1 MRQVA
6 GIAVAVLLLGA
17 HPGQA
22 QQAESAATDGRLN
35 AFACE
40 ALPSPLR
47 VSVEVMDNT
56 EQYLRLRDSFVA
68 RLRSAGVEIA
78 DGAPLILLLD
88 VRKLVEFEQ
97 QPGGELF
104 ELRAGQEDED
114 IGREGELFMRG
125 NVWSNRSDS
134 VLGGRKRD
142 PGQLAT
148 DQIEVSASINRRSDG
163 RCLWRGEVRH
173 NLDGDDTADAAE
185 RIVPILAGALGQTV
199 RDRPLAIT
207 R

>member
-6 GIAVAVLLLGA
+6 GIAVAFILLGS
-17 HPGQA
+17 HPGAA
-22 QQAESAATDGRLN
+22 QETDRETADGRLN

-40 ALPSPLR
+40 TLPSPLR
-47 VSVEVMDNT
+47 LSVEVMDNT
-56 EQYLRLRDSFVA
+56 EQFLRLRDSFVE
-68 RLRSAGVEIA
+68 RLKGAGVQVA
-78 DGAPLILLLD
+78 DGTPLVLMLD

-97 QPGGELF
+97 QSGGQLF

-114 IGREGELFMRG
+114 IGRDGELFMRG

-148 DQIEVSASINRRSDG
+148 DQVEVSASINSRSDG

-173 NLDGDDTADAAE
+173 ELNGDDTLDAAQ
-185 RIVPILAGALGQTV
+185 RIVPFLAGALGQTV
-199 RDRPLAIT
+199 RDRPLEIA